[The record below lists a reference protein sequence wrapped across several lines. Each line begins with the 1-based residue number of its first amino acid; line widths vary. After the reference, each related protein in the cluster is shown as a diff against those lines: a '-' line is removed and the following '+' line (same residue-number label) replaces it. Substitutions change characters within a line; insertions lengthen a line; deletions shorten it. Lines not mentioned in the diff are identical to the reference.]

1 MNSLFVFLEKDIAQ
15 YVILDRIFQKYIIVF
30 FKYMDE
36 IKLSIFRQP
45 LRNESKVNMYIIY
58 FQFCCYKIT
67 RKTIE
72 WGRRLFYLTICEDSL
87 LWLRRNPAGIWGTGW
102 LAYAF
107 RKQIKGCLGQM
118 AFSFLFLPRP
128 LFTEYCC
135 PDRVSAI

>member
-1 MNSLFVFLEKDIAQ
+1 MFVFLEKDIA
-15 YVILDRIFQKYIIVF
+15 ILDHVFQKYILVF

-45 LRNESKVNMYIIY
+45 LRNESKVNMYSIY
-58 FQFCCYKIT
+58 FQFCCYEIT

-72 WGRRLFYLTICEDSL
+72 WERLFYPTICEYSL

-102 LAYAF
+102 IAYAF

-118 AFSFLFLPRP
+118 AFSFLFFPRP
-128 LFTEYCC
+128 LFIEYCC
-135 PDRVSAI
+135 PDRSLLFR